1 MCRIDSGGT
10 RATARVIAALAL
22 LSLPVQP
29 LLAQVRTPSC
39 ENLVSLMDRWS
50 PAGVGQLF
58 GKRLTEMNSEDFNR
72 ALSTVARCRDNVAAE
87 PDTRRAT
94 LPSKDKRIRLDI
106 LVRIAEVLTSN
117 RNDLLQRLE
126 IARKRQEEAER
137 IRKQA
142 ERAQAENERR
152 RQQEAD
158 ECRLR
163 CREKLSAMLKE
174 LRSLGSDENSIR
186 RLRDLD
192 RERQSLIQQTP
203 PDIFES
209 LRTLNEA
216 FVAEYRDRDAAARE
230 AEEEA
235 QRKKKAAAELE
246 EKAAPLKMAHLEL
259 LMMGTCRRMFP
270 QVAAFF
276 EASNALGKAMIEM
289 KRAFS
294 DSELTRIM
302 HEA

>member
-1 MCRIDSGGT
+1 
-10 RATARVIAALAL
+10 
-22 LSLPVQP
+22 
-29 LLAQVRTPSC
+29 
-39 ENLVSLMDRWS
+39 MDRWS

-58 GKRLTEMNSEDFNR
+58 GKRLTEMNLEEFNR
-72 ALSTVARCRDNVAAE
+72 ALSAVARCRDSVAAE

-106 LVRIAEVLTSN
+106 LSRIAEVLRLN
-117 RNDLLQRLE
+117 RNDLLQRQE
-126 IARKRQEEAER
+126 IAQKRQEEADRRRE
-137 IRKQA
+137 QA
-142 ERAQAENERR
+142 ERAQAENEGK

-163 CREKLSAMLKE
+163 CREKLSAMLNE
-174 LRSLGSDENSIR
+174 LRSLGFEEKSIK

-203 PDIFES
+203 PDIVES
-209 LRTLNEA
+209 LRSMNEA

-235 QRKKKAAAELE
+235 QRKKKAEAELE
-246 EKAAPLKMAHLEL
+246 EKAARLKMANLEF
-259 LMMGTCRRMFP
+259 LMMDTCRRMFP

-276 EASNALGKAMIEM
+276 EASTALGMAMIEM
-289 KRAFS
+289 KKAFS
-294 DSELTRIM
+294 DSELKALANDVENKYRLFEPILTMNTNAFTECSQTGKMISAQIVFGVFSRSK
-302 HEA
+302 